1 MPDFAY
7 TARTA
12 EGKDV
17 IGSIT
22 AATKRDVI
30 SALSEQSLYPIKVE
44 DAGPV
49 RKFRRKKR
57 IKTEVLSTNLSQL
70 ADLLQNGVPLLNSL
84 SILSEQCTNEHLAE
98 VLTDVRDQIADGATL
113 EGAMGKHGDI
123 FDKLTLS
130 MVRAGSE
137 GAFLEDALTRTAKFL
152 EMQEELK
159 SKVKGAMTYPAFL
172 ACTGFVVTTVLIVFF
187 VPKFSDLFD
196 QLKQQG
202 TLPLPTVMLLWLS
215 SFLGKYGVFVM
226 LAGFGLVVWFSKWKK
241 TERGTRK
248 TDAWKLKLPVLGSI
262 FMNLAISRFCR
273 VLGTLLQNGVPLLK
287 ALDISSAST
296 GNVLLAEAILS
307 SAENISSG
315 ETLSQPLANCGI
327 IPKPV
332 MAMIAIAEE
341 SNNLEN
347 VLVNVADIQDKKI
360 ERQLDMMVRL
370 VEPIML
376 IVMGVIVLFILSALL
391 LPVFEMS
398 STIQ

>member
-12 EGKDV
+12 QGKDV

-22 AATKRDVI
+22 AASKRDVI
-30 SALSEQSLYPIKVE
+30 SALSEQSLFPIKVE
-44 DAGPV
+44 DVAPA

-57 IKTEVLSTNLSQL
+57 VKTEVLSTNLSQL
-70 ADLLQNGVPLLNSL
+70 ADLLQNGVPLLSALN
-84 SILSEQCTNEHLAE
+84 ILSEQCTNERLAA
-98 VLTDVRDQIADGATL
+98 VLRDVRDQIAEGATL
-113 EGAMGKHGDI
+113 DSAMGKHSEI

-172 ACTGFVVTTVLIVFF
+172 ACTGFIVTFVLVVFF

-202 TLPLPTVMLLWLS
+202 TLPLPTIMLLWLS
-215 SFLGKYGVFVM
+215 SFLGKYGVFVV
-226 LAGFGLVVWFSKWKK
+226 LAGFGLVAWFSKWKK
-241 TERGTRK
+241 TELGTRK
-248 TDAWKLKLPVLGSI
+248 TDAWKLKLPVLGKI

-296 GNVLLAEAILS
+296 GNVLLAEAIQG
-307 SAENISSG
+307 SAANISSG

-332 MAMIAIAEE
+332 MAMITVAEE
-341 SNNLEN
+341 SNNLEK
-347 VLVNVADIQDKKI
+347 VLVNVADSQDKKI

-376 IVMGVIVLFILSALL
+376 IVMGVIVLFILAALL